1 MQEFFYVRKN
11 ARYEQVKFS
20 ELLFVKA
27 MRGYMQ
33 LVTESQ
39 VYFVLNTIEEVQKYL
54 PKELFCRTHRSYLVS
69 IQRITA
75 FDQFKLSLRAPPEGR
90 QYSPGLSSITE
101 LPVGKAYRKNLRNS
115 ISIIPNRMN
124 KNVKRIVTKAAFLL
138 ECQLE
143 ED

>member
-54 PKELFCRTHRSYLVS
+54 PPYLFCRTHRSYIVALH
-69 IQRITA
+69 RIVA
-75 FDQFKLSLRAPPEGR
+75 FDQFKLNLCDPPGGK
-90 QYSPGLSSITE
+90 QYSPGLPSLTA

-115 ISIIPNRMN
+115 ITIIPNRMN
-124 KNVKRIVTKAAFLL
+124 KNVKRIVANAAFLL

-143 ED
+143 EE

>member
-11 ARYEQVKFS
+11 ARYEQIRFS

-33 LVTESQ
+33 VVTESQ

-54 PKELFCRTHRSYLVS
+54 PGELFCRTHRSYIVA
-69 IQRITA
+69 IHRIVA
-75 FDQFKLSLRAPPEGR
+75 FDQFKLSLITPPEGK
-90 QYSPGLSSITE
+90 QYSPGLSSLTE
-101 LPVGKAYRKNLRNS
+101 LPVGKAYRKNLRTS
-115 ISIIPNRMN
+115 ITIVPNRMN
-124 KNVKRIVTKAAFLL
+124 KNVKKIVGKAAFLL

-143 ED
+143 EN

>member
-33 LVTESQ
+33 VVTESQ

-54 PKELFCRTHRSYLVS
+54 PKELFCRTHRSYIVA
-69 IQRITA
+69 IQRIVA
-75 FDQFKLSLRAPPEGR
+75 FDQFKLNLSGPPEGKP
-90 QYSPGLSSITE
+90 YSPGLSSMKE
-101 LPVGKAYRKNLRNS
+101 LPVGKAYRRNLRTC
-115 ISIIPNRMN
+115 ITIVPNRMN
-124 KNVKRIVTKAAFLL
+124 KNVKKIVQSATFLL

-143 ED
+143 EE